1 MRNSQGRARRDP
13 SGCQIVDVLVGRG
26 YQPNVIEATAG
37 IPIRLVFH
45 REDDDPCSERVVFSS
60 PRIDRRLAAAG
71 TTTIELPGQ
80 VPGQVRFTCGMG
92 LYRGRIEVLDS
103 RRPSAQESLRR
114 WLTSGRGRGGAAF
127 VLAILLLPAVALLSL
142 VDFSGPWG
150 LTAAAAALA
159 GWIAACRWAGR
170 HLAHS
175 T

>member
-1 MRNSQGRARRDP
+1 MRNSLSHARRDP

-26 YQPNVIEATAG
+26 YRPNVIQATAG

-45 REDDDPCSERVVFSS
+45 RVDDDPCSERVVFSS

-103 RRPSAQESLRR
+103 HRPSARESLRR
-114 WLTSGRGRGGAAF
+114 WLASRRGPAGAAF
-127 VLAILLLPAVALLSL
+127 VLAISLIPAVALLSL
-142 VDFSGPWG
+142 VDFSGLWG
-150 LTAAAAALA
+150 LTLAAPALA
-159 GWIAACRWAGR
+159 GWIAACRWASR